1 MTNENSKVIEI
12 TNPEQLNTILKEN
25 NNVMI
30 DFFAEWCGPCKQLS
44 PVLDS
49 ISEEF
54 GGVICKI
61 NVDDNNDIAQENGI
75 RSIPTVVYFKNGT
88 KVKQTQGFLPKNQLL
103 KQMSEVF

>member
-1 MTNENSKVIEI
+1 MTNKNSKVIEI

-30 DFFAEWCGPCKQLS
+30 DFFAEWCTPCKQLS

-54 GGVICKI
+54 VGVICKI